1 MATNRLN
8 LVYAIKDGAG
18 INIEDVESGLKCG
31 CVCPACGEPLVAKKG
46 TKVMHHFAHHS
57 GSTCEYGYETSLHL
71 MAKDILS
78 QTKKITIPA
87 VYVEFPDSDRS
98 PQLYR
103 AAQEVT
109 IDRVVLEQR
118 YDNFIPDVALHIGG
132 KILFVEIYV
141 THAIDSSKLE
151 KLKRAGISTIEI
163 NLSKKDRM
171 VTETELRDILLKVS
185 DEKTWKYNVVAD
197 RIATKI
203 YALSERKSLE
213 DCDEGIYVDHCP
225 VKSWVFGKNVRADFV
240 QDCRECTFCYK
251 YFFTHEEEGD
261 LIRALLCAGKERIAE
276 IEDVNIPT
284 EKRLPKRNAEIEAW
298 KNNRIDKRICP
309 LCGARLIN
317 RCSRYGCF
325 LGCKNYPRCTFMAYR
340 DVKTGK
346 RKMKV

>member
-18 INIEDVESGLKCG
+18 ISIEDADRGLKCG

-78 QTKKITIPA
+78 RTQKITIPA

-103 AAQEVT
+103 AAQEVA
-109 IDRVVLEQR
+109 IDHVVLEAR
-118 YDNFIPDVALHIGG
+118 YDNFIPDVALYVGP
-132 KILFVEIYV
+132 KVLFVEIYV

-151 KLKRAGISTIEI
+151 KLKSAGVSTIEI

-171 VTETELRDILLKVS
+171 ITEQELRDILLKVS
-185 DEKTWKYNVVAD
+185 DEKTWKYNVIAD
-197 RIATKI
+197 KIATKI
-203 YALSERKSLE
+203 YALSDLKNLDDR
-213 DCDEGIYVDHCP
+213 DDGIYVNNCP
-225 VKSWVFGKNVRADFV
+225 VKSWLFGKNINADFV
-240 QDCRECTFCYK
+240 NDCRECAFCYK

-284 EKRLPKRNAEIEAW
+284 EKRIQKRNAEIEAW
-298 KNNRIDKRICP
+298 KNKCIDKRICP

-340 DVKTGK
+340 DAKTGQ